1 MKPQEAIQ
9 ILEVAKAECE
19 WNAPLE
25 YQAAFDAAFEA
36 LEKQIPKEP
45 TEGFVF
51 REEFRNMIA
60 KTDKDMASI
69 TGSCCPTCGIHIG
82 ESESI
87 LKKKN
92 YMPYCKWCGQALKQP
107 EGE

>member
-1 MKPQEAIQ
+1 MKPEEAIEIMKLMQ
-9 ILEVAKAECE
+9 AQVE
-19 WNAPLE
+19 WDYPMD
-25 YQAAFDAAFEA
+25 YAAAVDIAIDA
-36 LEKQIPKEP
+36 LKKQIPKEP
-45 TEGFVF
+45 TEGSVF

-60 KTDKDMASI
+60 KKNKDMASI

-107 EGE
+107 GSE

>member
-1 MKPQEAIQ
+1 MKPEEALK
-9 ILEVAKAECE
+9 ILKSRYLAATEKER
-19 WNAPLE
+19 
-25 YQAAFDAAFEA
+25 QADALAIEA

-60 KTDKDMASI
+60 KRDKDMASR

-82 ESESI
+82 ESEAI
-87 LKKKN
+87 LKRKIICRTAN
-92 YMPYCKWCGQALKQP
+92 GAVRL
-107 EGE
+107 